1 MNLRTSR
8 DGTRPGRRSCRRP
21 VTALAAAV
29 VALPVVAGCSLDGRG
44 DLPFARGTGEGSY
57 TLTVH
62 MADVGT
68 LVPHAEVKVNDV
80 TVGTVTSITMA
91 DWQAVVKVSLEPS
104 AWLPA
109 DTVANVGQK
118 SLLGAQ
124 YLQLTAPTGA
134 DPRQDGGGG
143 GKPGPGVARLGD
155 GDVIPIERTGAYP
168 STEDLLI
175 TLATFLNGAG
185 LSQLRTIMTEMN
197 LALDGRTE
205 DIRAMLTHLRQ
216 LMDQLAEQRATMVQL
231 LDRMNTLS
239 GVLAKD
245 SARIAQSLPALGSGL
260 AALNSDRPAL
270 MNALTAVE
278 QLDAVADPVLRAN
291 TDQLVTE
298 IEQLREPLSR
308 IADAG
313 DKAVDSLNIVGT
325 IVYPLDRIPILIR
338 GDYMNLFMNIDA
350 RAESLKSILGPCT
363 TVYCKGERG
372 RNVTTSTTGLFAPT
386 TVDGARG

>member
-1 MNLRTSR
+1 MTLGTNLRT
-8 DGTRPGRRSCRRP
+8 GRSYRRP

-57 TLTVH
+57 SLTVH

-80 TVGTVTSITMA
+80 TVGTVTSITME

-134 DPRQDGGGG
+134 DQRQEGG

-245 SARIAQSLPALGSGL
+245 SERIAQSLPALGAGL

-270 MNALTAVE
+270 MNALSAVE

-386 TVDGARG
+386 TVNGVRG

>member
-1 MNLRTSR
+1 MSL
-8 DGTRPGRRSCRRP
+8 GTRTRRRP
-21 VTALAAAV
+21 RRRLVPALAAAV
-29 VALPVVAGCSLDGRG
+29 VVLLATAGCSLDGRG

-57 TLTVH
+57 SLTVH

-80 TVGTVTSITMA
+80 TVGTVTSITME

-124 YLQLTAPTGA
+124 YLQLTAPTGTGA
-134 DPRQDGGGG
+134 G
-143 GKPGPGVARLGD
+143 GKPGTSPGAARLGD

-197 LALDGRTE
+197 LALDGRTD
-205 DIRAMLTHLRQ
+205 DIRALLTHLRQ
-216 LMDQLAEQRATMVQL
+216 LMGQLAKQRATMVQL

-239 GVLAKD
+239 GVLAED
-245 SARIAQSLPALGSGL
+245 SARIARSLPALGSGL

-270 MNALTAVE
+270 MNALRAVE

-350 RAESLKSILGPCT
+350 RAESLKSLLGPCT

-372 RNVTTSTTGLFAPT
+372 RNVTTSTAQLFAPT
-386 TVDGARG
+386 TVSGAQG

>member
-1 MNLRTSR
+1 
-8 DGTRPGRRSCRRP
+8 
-21 VTALAAAV
+21 
-29 VALPVVAGCSLDGRG
+29 
-44 DLPFARGTGEGSY
+44 
-57 TLTVH
+57 

-80 TVGTVTSITMA
+80 TVGTVTSITMQ
-91 DWQAVVKVSLEPS
+91 DWQAVVKVSLEPA

-134 DPRQDGGGG
+134 RDGAGG
-143 GKPGPGVARLGD
+143 GKPGTSPGVARLGD
-155 GDVIPIERTGAYP
+155 GDVIPIERTGTYP

-185 LSQLRTIMTEMN
+185 LNQLRTIMTQMN
-197 LALDGRTE
+197 LALDGRT
-205 DIRAMLTHLRQ
+205 DDVRALLTHLRQ
-216 LMDQLAEQRATMVQL
+216 LMDKLAAQRATMVQL

-239 GVLAKD
+239 GVLAED
-245 SARIAQSLPALGSGL
+245 SSRIARSLPALGSGL
-260 AALNSDRPAL
+260 AALNGNRPAL
-270 MNALTAVE
+270 MKALTAVE
-278 QLDAVADPVLRAN
+278 QLDAVAAPVLRAN

-313 DKAVDSLNIVGT
+313 DKAVDSLNVVGT
-325 IVYPLDRIPILIR
+325 IVYPLDRVPILIR

-350 RAESLKSILGPCT
+350 RAESLRSILGPCT

-372 RNVTTSTTGLFAPT
+372 RNVTTSTTALFAPT
-386 TVDGARG
+386 TVSGARS